1 MVHQALLPRG
11 RRLRDL
17 RFPQQAALWR
27 FAWHV
32 SVDGA
37 RTCCSANP
45 SRGQVS
51 SERACTMTYEQL
63 GSSTRNCIRLTSQ
76 DFLLGLFGPDLLASE
91 GLAEANLHR
100 SHAG

>member
-1 MVHQALLPRG
+1 MVHQALLSRSS
-11 RRLRDL
+11 RLRDL

-45 SRGQVS
+45 SRGQAS
-51 SERACTMTYEQL
+51 SERACTMTDEQL
-63 GSSTRNCIRLTSQ
+63 GTVLVTLRRAIRKRFPTF
-76 DFLLGLFGPDLLASE
+76 DVVLGEHLVGQ
-91 GLAEANLHR
+91 
-100 SHAG
+100 